1 MINLLKQ
8 IAVFVLLIFIQ
19 LFILN
24 NLILGFEF
32 GYLFQPQIIVFFL
45 LLLPV
50 SYTHV
55 QQILLAFFSGLL
67 VDFFFNSWGIH
78 AAVSTLIGFFRYY
91 VVLDVDSAIS
101 GRDEDNKAWTSKKS
115 KTWKWFYFLGF
126 TTIYHFFFILKE
138 SLGRNFFTYVLPSV
152 IVSSLFTFLLILI
165 LENLL
170 YKPARN

>member
-1 MINLLKQ
+1 
-8 IAVFVLLIFIQ
+8 
-19 LFILN
+19 
-24 NLILGFEF
+24 
-32 GYLFQPQIIVFFL
+32 
-45 LLLPV
+45 
-50 SYTHV
+50 
-55 QQILLAFFSGLL
+55 L

-101 GRDEDNKAWTSKKS
+101 GRDEDNKSWTSKKS

-126 TTIYHFFFILKE
+126 TIIYHFFFILIE